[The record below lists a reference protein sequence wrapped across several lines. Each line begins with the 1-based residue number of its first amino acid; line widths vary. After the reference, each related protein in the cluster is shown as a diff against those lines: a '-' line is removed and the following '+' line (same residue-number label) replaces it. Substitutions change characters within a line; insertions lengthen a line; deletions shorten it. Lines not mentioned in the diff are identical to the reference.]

1 MIAQRFQYIFS
12 SWIKCIILTYFTVL
26 PVWAKA
32 QIQVT
37 VDGVIY
43 EKSGTSS
50 AIVVGLDNTI
60 TAASLVKIQ
69 DEVAIDGYNL
79 TVSGFGVKCFEG
91 KSFTSII
98 YPTDQVFNFAPNCFL
113 NATVKYLALTQSDLT
128 IDNSSFKGCSIT
140 GKLTINNT
148 NFNQT
153 MLTNMGAISTLVCV
167 DAITTLPTSKLTN
180 VSTAIVSYSQSQVTG
195 AEKLG
200 TTVKVFGDVSGY
212 PDNTFFSFVAGE
224 DLYFAEDG
232 DVEAFVPVE
241 NPLQNDKFVLE
252 KKSGIAQKS
261 TALFLRIKENAS
273 NMVIPSANEQTTT
286 PIAKSSKLK
295 GQMKTWTP
303 VSSKTYYAIHKTDN
317 GYDGYIQQYEGN
329 IIPPCVAVIVL
340 DPSSQNNSAKSLQ
353 LTIGD
358 GTTEIEEL
366 QDCEETNICF
376 DLNGNPTDANAHGI
390 IIINGKKIIRK

>member
-32 QIQVT
+32 QTQVT

-50 AIVVGLDNTI
+50 AIVKGLDSNTI
-60 TAASLVKIQ
+60 TAASLVNIQ
-69 DEVAIDGYNL
+69 DEVTIDGYNL
-79 TVSGFGVKCFEG
+79 TVSGFGEKCFEG

-113 NATVKYLALTQSDLT
+113 NATVKYLDLTQAYLT
-128 IDNSSFKGCSIT
+128 IDSDALKGCKIT

-148 NFNQT
+148 NFDQT
-153 MLTNMGAISTLVCV
+153 MLTNMGEISTLVCV
-167 DAITTLPTSKLTN
+167 DEITSFPDLSN
-180 VSTAIVSYSQSQVTG
+180 VSSAIVLNNQVNSAQNHGYS
-195 AEKLG
+195 
-200 TTVKVFGDVSGY
+200 VKGFGDVSGY
-212 PDNTFFSFVAGE
+212 PEKTFFSFVAGE
-224 DLYFAEDG
+224 DLYFAENG
-232 DVEAFVPVE
+232 DVEAFVPDDD
-241 NPLQNDKFVLE
+241 PLKNDRFIL
-252 KKSGIAQKS
+252 KKTAGIAKKG

-273 NMVIPSANEQTTT
+273 NKVIPSANGQTTT
-286 PIAKSSKLK
+286 TITASSKLK

-303 VSSKTYYAIHKTDN
+303 VSGKTYYAIHKTDN

-376 DLNGNPTDANAHGI
+376 DLNGNPTEANAHGI